1 MQTIIKRGK
10 TADYTIISNT
20 ATRDSRLSWK
30 AKGLLAYIM
39 GLPEDWKINIADLA
53 TKSKDGR
60 DATAKALNELIE
72 MGYAVR
78 KRLIGENG
86 RFEGYCYTVTDIP
99 ETDITA
105 DGSQTAVHSAVGKLD
120 IGKGSRIVDPAGTL
134 GQALADAEGI
144 QLELFIVRFAGR
156 GVRNGFTVG
165 NYRAAAFGFFFQIRS
180 HLRSHMTFGGDHAGA
195 RRRGNDP
202 VFQSQVPDPD
212 RGKKVRVQFLTR
224 VFLGHDRSSSI
235 HVSNRTYCLLVHY
248 RKTASAM

>member
-1 MQTIIKRGK
+1 MGRMNLHHIVSYILTELRGFPIGFDDLK
-10 TADYTIISNT
+10 DQFP
-20 ATRDSRLSWK
+20 WHF
-30 AKGLLAYIM
+30 AYVTCRHV
-39 GLPEDWKINIADLA
+39 DL
-53 TKSKDGR
+53 TG
-60 DATAKALNELIE
+60 
-72 MGYAVR
+72 AVCNR
-78 KRLIGENG
+78 S
-86 RFEGYCYTVTDIP
+86 FS
-99 ETDITA
+99 DITA
-105 DGSQTAVHSAVGKLD
+105 NGSQTAVHSAVGKLD
-120 IGKGSRIVDPAGTL
+120 IGKGSRIVDPAGAF

-144 QLELFIVRFAGR
+144 QLELFIVGFAGR

-180 HLRSHMTFGGDHAGA
+180 HLRGHMTFGGDHAGA
-195 RRRGNDP
+195 CRCGNDP